1 MNYIEILNAQEKYI
15 QGFRSQ
21 SDQDIMTF
29 LNFNRYHH
37 ERPFRDIL
45 ALFVQDPDA
54 RYVKPFEFW
63 KDFTEET
70 QAQFNQKEA
79 INIYDKDENL
89 LEQLFDI
96 AQVELSSIPEI
107 KNTVIT
113 DDVQSLIDVF
123 IDQKSKAVQ
132 HSELSTLT
140 LLLKYN
146 IYEELGILLSDDQ
159 TYQVLLN
166 DLIDILKSSPSME
179 KIIEVFGLVNN
190 ITSAFSKRVMI
201 SCQASQSI

>member
-37 ERPFRDIL
+37 ERPFNEIL
-45 ALFVQDPDA
+45 SLFVQDPDA

-63 KDFTEET
+63 KDFTDET
-70 QAQFNQKEA
+70 LDQFNQKSA
-79 INIYDKDENL
+79 LHIYDSNGKL

-96 AQVELSSIPEI
+96 TQVGLCSIPEI

-123 IDQKSKAVQ
+123 IEQKSKDVQ
-132 HSELSTLT
+132 HSELSALT

-166 DLIDILKSSPSME
+166 DLIDVLKSSPSME

-190 ITSAFSKRVMI
+190 ITSAFSKRVMF